1 MKRFALAAT
10 AALGL
15 ASLATPAGAATWTI
29 DYTGWWENDGG
40 GAISGTIS
48 ADDAAAGDGI
58 VSLDELTSWA
68 WDWSGNS
75 AVSAFSFSSDDPAA
89 EIQIVDPTLDNGFY
103 VDGTPNQPF
112 LFDNLDQGVFAADTL
127 SLDLEFLFVENFD
140 TGEFSQGLTEGT
152 IAVAEVD
159 TDAESV
165 PEPAMILGLFAL
177 AGAGATSLRR
187 QQPQA

>member
-15 ASLATPAGAATWTI
+15 TALATPARAASWTV

-48 ADDAAAGDGI
+48 ADDAAAQDGI
-58 VSLDELTSWA
+58 ISLDELTSWA

-75 AVSAFSFSSDDPAA
+75 AASAFSFSSDDPAA

-103 VDGTPNQPF
+103 INGTPNQP
-112 LFDNLDQGVFAADTL
+112 LLADDLDQGVFAADEF
-127 SLDLEFLFVENFD
+127 SLDLEFLFVDNFE
-140 TGEFSQGLTEGT
+140 TGEFSEGLSQG
-152 IAVAEVD
+152 AVSVAEVD

-177 AGAGATSLRR
+177 TGAGATTLRR
-187 QQPQA
+187 QQQDV